1 MQADKRRVNSATLN
15 GTKDRNNNNKGL
27 LGIAEAETPNSS
39 SIFLLPFLL
48 FGLSLGGG
56 GRKLHFPHH
65 SVGKEVA
72 KKLKYDANTEVSIC
86 GKLSFSHPQPIFF
99 YFQEAFL
106 TGNLKAT
113 IVYKTPN

>member
-56 GRKLHFPHH
+56 KKITFPTSLGRKR
-65 SVGKEVA
+65 S
-72 KKLKYDANTEVSIC
+72 S
-86 GKLSFSHPQPIFF
+86 
-99 YFQEAFL
+99 
-106 TGNLKAT
+106 
-113 IVYKTPN
+113 